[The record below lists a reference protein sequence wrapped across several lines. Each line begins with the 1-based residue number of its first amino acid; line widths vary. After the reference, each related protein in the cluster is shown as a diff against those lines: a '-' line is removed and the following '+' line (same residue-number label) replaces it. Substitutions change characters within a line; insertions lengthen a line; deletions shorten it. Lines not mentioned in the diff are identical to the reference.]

1 MNSLLL
7 FSFAG
12 CECCGISSW
21 YRESRLESLH
31 DILMTAATQQQ
42 DLNDGCDES
51 VQLQVLEQGEPL
63 APRGIC
69 QPCVDMLHTGK
80 GYCSVCYKKYIDDTP
95 LFLPPGKN
103 KLKILGEGQNEVPVQ
118 AMGASVAEEAQQ
130 MVCCDECNEW
140 VHSKC
145 EGIDMSQYESIANGT
160 HPVWVSDYCMLSD
173 VTVLAII

>member
-31 DILMTAATQQQ
+31 DILMAAATQQQ
-42 DLNDGCDES
+42 DLNYGSDES
-51 VQLQVLEQGEPL
+51 V
-63 APRGIC
+63 
-69 QPCVDMLHTGK
+69 
-80 GYCSVCYKKYIDDTP
+80 
-95 LFLPPGKN
+95 
-103 KLKILGEGQNEVPVQ
+103 VPVQ

-160 HPVWVSDYCMLSD
+160 HPVWVSDYCMFSD